1 MVHIEGHLSAEP
13 AGGDVLCAV
22 NHVSK
27 RFGVVQALNDVS
39 LEIRAGEV
47 LALVGE
53 NGAGK
58 STLMRILEG
67 EHQPDSGEILFK
79 SRPVR
84 FADVRDAR
92 RLGIRV
98 IHQDPEILPDLS
110 VAENIFIG
118 ELKSRA
124 AVLFD
129 RADLDRRASSLL
141 RTFGMER
148 ELEPWQICR
157 GIGPGQRQM
166 IEIMRALKSGEKL
179 LALDEPTSSL
189 TEEEAQRLFSMVRR
203 LRAEGVAIV
212 YISHRLREIRDLA
225 DRIAVLR
232 DGELV
237 AVLDAASVSEGEIVR
252 SMVGRP
258 VSTLFAHQS
267 RVRPET
273 ALRVERLTTK
283 YISDASL
290 EIRAGEIVGLAG
302 LIGAGRSELA
312 RGVFGF
318 DRRSAGRVLVGG
330 REIPLRSPADAIL
343 AGIGFAPEDRK
354 HEALLLMRN
363 VRENITLC
371 VPERISR
378 YGFVRR
384 SAENEVA
391 LRLTERMRVKTP
403 SLGQLVSKLSGGNQ
417 QKVVLSRWLARGP
430 RVLILDEPTRGID
443 VGAKAEIYRLI
454 DELAAGGIAILLI
467 SSEMPELLGLTDR
480 ILVMAGGRIVGEM
493 PTAEATEQKILALA
507 MHENLTHDRP

>member
-1 MVHIEGHLSAEP
+1 MVHTEAHLSAEP

-67 EHQPDSGEILFK
+67 EHQPDSGEILFE

-129 RADLDRRASSLL
+129 RADLERRASSLL

-148 ELEPWQICR
+148 ELAPWQICR

-237 AVLDAASVSEGEIVR
+237 AVLNAATVSEGEIVR

-318 DRRSAGRVLVGG
+318 DRRSAGRVLVGWPRDPAQQPG
-330 REIPLRSPADAIL
+330 RRHPGRHRLRPGRPQARGAPADAQR
-343 AGIGFAPEDRK
+343 ARK
-354 HEALLLMRN
+354 HNAL
-363 VRENITLC
+363 C
-371 VPERISR
+371 P
-378 YGFVRR
+378 
-384 SAENEVA
+384 
-391 LRLTERMRVKTP
+391 
-403 SLGQLVSKLSGGNQ
+403 
-417 QKVVLSRWLARGP
+417 
-430 RVLILDEPTRGID
+430 
-443 VGAKAEIYRLI
+443 
-454 DELAAGGIAILLI
+454 
-467 SSEMPELLGLTDR
+467 
-480 ILVMAGGRIVGEM
+480 
-493 PTAEATEQKILALA
+493 
-507 MHENLTHDRP
+507 